1 MQRLTNK
8 SLGIFGGSFDPP
20 HKGHLKIS
28 LISIR
33 KLKLKKIYWVITK
46 KNPFKKKALF
56 TISQRMKMC
65 KKLTNKNKRVKIKYV
80 DKLIKSSNT
89 IDVLNHLIKKNKKT
103 KLFLIIGSDNVLNFH
118 KWKSWKKI
126 LNIVQ
131 LVIFARKGY
140 DQRVKKAK
148 ILKYLGK
155 DGVIF
160 INNKKIDVSS
170 SQLRKNYLK

>member
-1 MQRLTNK
+1 MQRSTNK

-46 KNPFKKKALF
+46 KNPFKKTTLF

>member
-1 MQRLTNK
+1 MQRSTNK

-46 KNPFKKKALF
+46 KNPFKKTTLF
-56 TISQRMKMC
+56 TISQRIKMC
-65 KKLTNKNKRVKIKYV
+65 KELTSKKKHIKIKYI

-89 IDVLNHLIKKNKKT
+89 IDVLKYLLKKNKKT
-103 KLFLIIGSDNVLNFH
+103 KFFLIIGSDNVLKFH

-131 LVIFARKGY
+131 LVVFARKGY
-140 DQRVKKAK
+140 DQRVKKATV
-148 ILKYLGK
+148 LKYIGK

-160 INNKKIDVSS
+160 INNKKIDISS